1 MDQEP
6 DAEVPSL
13 LSEKIKAATD
23 EGHFAKLVAA
33 MGRRIGEIHA
43 ELPEGDIDLSFNVLE
58 AAIEAGRTEALN
70 KRMAN

>member
-13 LSEKIKAATD
+13 LSDKIKAVTD
-23 EGHFAKLVAA
+23 EGHFATLMAA

-43 ELPEGDIDLSFNVLE
+43 ELSEDDVDLSFSILQ
-58 AAIEAGRTEALN
+58 AAIDAGRTEAIN